1 MKIGIVGLGLIG
13 GSMAKAIKQF
23 TDHTV
28 YGQDLS
34 AQVMKAAVKEKAI
47 DQPLTRETIGECSLL
62 LIALYPQAAVAWVKE
77 NRRIFSKNTLV
88 VDLCGVKQVVCEPL
102 FPLAE
107 KEGFYFV
114 GGHPMAGVEFSGF
127 SHSKGT
133 LFQHAVMIL
142 TPPPGLEEKVLVPIQ
157 RLCKEIG
164 FSSVQLT
171 TPAHHDRMIA
181 FTSQLAHIA
190 SSAYIKSPAALS
202 QKGYSAGSYKDMTR
216 VARLN
221 ENMWTELFLENA
233 DPLAEEIECLMM
245 HLKEYR
251 DAIRSKDADTLRQL
265 LREGRECKAKAVESP
280 LLWNKTKIK
289 IKFVFLVM

>member
-1 MKIGIVGLGLIG
+1 MLYSRIALCYHSVKVKIPVTPRPPDCAFQLPGSFYGVPRGKEEGKKVKIGIVGLGLIG

-107 KEGFYFV
+107 KEGFYRRAPNGRSRVFWIFSFKRNSV
-114 GGHPMAGVEFSGF
+114 STCSDDPYSSSWLRRKGAG
-127 SHSKGT
+127 SHT
-133 LFQHAVMIL
+133 ALMQRNRLFQR
-142 TPPPGLEEKVLVPIQ
+142 T
-157 RLCKEIG
+157 
-164 FSSVQLT
+164 
-171 TPAHHDRMIA
+171 AHHSCPSR
-181 FTSQLAHIA
+181 
-190 SSAYIKSPAALS
+190 
-202 QKGYSAGSYKDMTR
+202 
-216 VARLN
+216 
-221 ENMWTELFLENA
+221 
-233 DPLAEEIECLMM
+233 
-245 HLKEYR
+245 
-251 DAIRSKDADTLRQL
+251 
-265 LREGRECKAKAVESP
+265 
-280 LLWNKTKIK
+280 
-289 IKFVFLVM
+289 

>member
-23 TDHTV
+23 TNHTV

-34 AQVMKAAVKEKAI
+34 AQVMKAAIKEKAI
-47 DQPLTRETIGECSLL
+47 DEPLTQKTMGECSLL
-62 LIALYPQAAVAWVKE
+62 FIALYPQATVAWVKE
-77 NRRIFSKNTLV
+77 NRHNFSKNTLV

-127 SHSKGT
+127 SHSKET
-133 LFQHAVMIL
+133 LFQNAVMIL
-142 TPPPGLEEKVLVPIQ
+142 TPPSTLPKERLESIQ
-157 RLCKEIG
+157 DLCKEIG

-171 TPAHHDRMIA
+171 TPVYHDRMIA

-221 ENMWTELFLENA
+221 EDMWTELFLENA
-233 DPLAEEIECLMM
+233 DPLSEEIECLIE

-251 DAIRSKDADTLRQL
+251 DAIRSKDAYTLRQL
-265 LREGRECKAKAVESP
+265 LKEGRECKAKADGASSSME
-280 LLWNKTKIK
+280 
-289 IKFVFLVM
+289 

>member
-23 TDHTV
+23 TNHTV

-34 AQVMKAAVKEKAI
+34 AQVMKAAIKEKAI
-47 DQPLTRETIGECSLL
+47 DEPLTQKTMGECSLL
-62 LIALYPQAAVAWVKE
+62 FIALYPQATVAWVKE
-77 NRRIFSKNTLV
+77 NRHNFSKNTLV

-102 FPLAE
+102 FSLAE

-127 SHSKGT
+127 SHSKET
-133 LFQHAVMIL
+133 LFQNAVMIL
-142 TPPPGLEEKVLVPIQ
+142 TPPSTLPKERLESIQ
-157 RLCKEIG
+157 DLCKEIG

-171 TPAHHDRMIA
+171 TPVYHDRMIA

-221 ENMWTELFLENA
+221 EDMWTELFLENA
-233 DPLAEEIECLMM
+233 DPLSEEIECLIE

-251 DAIRSKDADTLRQL
+251 DAIRSKDAYTLRQL
-265 LREGRECKAKAVESP
+265 LKEGRECKAKADGASSSME
-280 LLWNKTKIK
+280 
-289 IKFVFLVM
+289 